1 MGLYSIIPGFCG
13 APWAVG
19 APRVVTTFTFHPT
32 SNGPAVKL
40 LSILLV
46 TLFLRF
52 ALCRQSLQTCLSEP
66 AL

>member
-19 APRVVTTFTFHPT
+19 APRVVTTFHPT

-46 TLFLRF
+46 TLVLRF
-52 ALCRQSLQTCLSEP
+52 TLCRRSLQTCLSEP